1 MSISLLQNATVV
13 EQALTLCTRL
23 DHLGAPR
30 FAHRRLQL
38 PCIVFPITEVRRSRG
53 QDQKT
58 RFTYYVKANGLKDLV
73 ITTEARL
80 GQFSQARPGQQTFM
94 LVRPWNIHDLGLPNF
109 VGDRT
114 IKTLSMPW
122 SMSDHSLYGSPKAYA
137 PADLESHARASR
149 LIARLG
155 QPFGALLLAQ
165 QRVGEYRR
173 IASDNNII
181 AQVKDVTSVRDMM
194 DVRTLE
200 IL

>member
-1 MSISLLQNATVV
+1 MPISSLQNATVV
-13 EQALTLCTRL
+13 EQALTLYTRL
-23 DHLGAPR
+23 DHLSAPR

-53 QDQKT
+53 QDQET
-58 RFTYYVKANGLKDLV
+58 CFTYYVKANGLKDLV

-80 GQFSQARPGQQTFM
+80 GPGQQTFM
-94 LVRPWNIHDLGLPNF
+94 LVRPWNLHDLGLPDF
-109 VGDRT
+109 ADDRT
-114 IKTLSMPW
+114 MKTLSMPW
-122 SMSDHSLYGSPKAYA
+122 SMSDHSLYGSPEAYA

-155 QPFGALLLAQ
+155 QRFGALLLAQ
-165 QRVGEYRR
+165 QRVGEYKR
-173 IASDNNII
+173 IASDHNII